1 MRLAVNGKLMFDLL
15 TVVEMA
21 ALVAHD
27 LVGFVSL
34 AGKQH
39 DVARTGQHRR
49 RANRFAAVGDAQV
62 AGFGGQAATIS
73 SRIDSGSSCRGLSE
87 VKMAVAAY
95 FTAIAAIS
103 GRLVRSRS
111 PPQPQTAMSCPP
123 PVSSSPSVRNTFSNA
138 SGVWA

>member
-62 AGFGGQAATIS
+62 TGFGGAGRATIS

-103 GRLVRSRS
+103 GRLGAVAVAAAPRR
-111 PPQPQTAMSCPP
+111 
-123 PVSSSPSVRNTFSNA
+123 R
-138 SGVWA
+138 